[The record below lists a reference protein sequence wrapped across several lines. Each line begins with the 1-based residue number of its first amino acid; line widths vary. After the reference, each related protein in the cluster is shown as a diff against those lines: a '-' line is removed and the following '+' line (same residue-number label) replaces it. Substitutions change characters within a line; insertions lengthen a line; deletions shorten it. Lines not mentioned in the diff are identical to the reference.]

1 MTAIPYDIYESPH
14 EIAIILPLG
23 GVDKKSIHVWFD
35 DESGLRIQWERTHKK
50 LRDDCIC
57 VQQSCYRW
65 TIDLTIDLPP
75 HISYS
80 HIHSSLSSDNILTIV
95 VPKNTVP
102 ETIPVTIEK

>member
-1 MTAIPYDIYESPH
+1 MPAVPYDIYESPH
-14 EIAIILPLG
+14 EIVILLPLG
-23 GVDKKSIHVWFD
+23 GVSKKSI
-35 DESGLRIQWERTHKK
+35 SLGLEDNSLHIHGERIHKK

-65 TIDLTIDLPP
+65 AINLTIDLPP

-80 HIHSSLSSDNILTIV
+80 QIHSSLSPDNILTIV

-102 ETIPVTIEK
+102 ETIPLTIEK